1 MKVSRRHPI
10 SERDLQGVLEELH
23 ASSGVDLERVLTGL
37 VEVAYVK
44 DDDIERLLIKDGKV
58 MAFER
63 REGWFPTI
71 HALLQL
77 DEEEYGHV
85 AVIDMGAVKP
95 VASGA
100 DVMVPGIMEVRG
112 EFGEGDGVVVVDER
126 NRRPIAVG
134 VALMGAREI
143 KESERGRAVRN
154 VHHVGDELWEAR
166 F

>member
-10 SERDLQGVLEELH
+10 SEKDLQEVLEELRV
-23 ASSGVDLERVLTGL
+23 SSGVSLREVLTGL

-44 DDDIERLLIKDGKV
+44 DDDIERLLIKDDKV

-63 REGWFPTI
+63 HEGWLPTI

-77 DEEEYGHV
+77 DEENYDHV
-85 AVIDMGAVKP
+85 VIVDMGAVRP

-100 DVMVPGIMEVRG
+100 DIMVPGIVEVRG
-112 EFGEGDGVVVVDER
+112 EFEEGDGVVVIDER
-126 NRRPIAVG
+126 NRRPLAVG
-134 VALMGAREI
+134 IALMGAREI
-143 KESERGRAVRN
+143 EGSERGRAVRN
-154 VHHVGDELWEAR
+154 VHHVGDRLWEAR

>member
-10 SERDLQGVLEELH
+10 SERDLREVLEELH
-23 ASSGVDLERVLTGL
+23 TLSGVSLKEVLTGP

-63 REGWFPTI
+63 REGWFPTV

-77 DEEEYGHV
+77 DEGAYDH
-85 AVIDMGAVKP
+85 AVVVDMGAVKP
-95 VASGA
+95 VVSGA
-100 DVMVPGIMEVRG
+100 DIMVPGIVKVRG
-112 EFGEGDGVVVVDER
+112 DFEKGEGVVIVDER
-126 NRRPIAVG
+126 NRRPLAVG
-134 VALMGAREI
+134 IALMGAREI
-143 KESERGRAVRN
+143 EKSERGRAVRN
-154 VHHVGDELWEAR
+154 VHHVGDRLWEAH

>member
-10 SERDLQGVLEELH
+10 SERDLQKVLEELR
-23 ASSGVDLERVLTGL
+23 SLFGVSLDEVLTGL

-44 DDDIERLLIKDGKV
+44 DDDIERLLIKDSKV

-71 HALLQL
+71 HSLLQL
-77 DEEEYGHV
+77 DERAYNR
-85 AVIDMGAVKP
+85 AVIVDMGAVKP

-100 DVMVPGIMEVRG
+100 DIMVPGIVKVRG
-112 EFGEGDGVVVVDER
+112 EFEEGDGVVIVDER
-126 NRRPIAVG
+126 NRRPLAVG
-134 VALMGAREI
+134 VALMGVREI
-143 KESERGRAVRN
+143 ERSERGRAVRN
-154 VHHVGDELWEAR
+154 VHHVGDRLWEAR